1 MLCNLISQTVSDE
14 HKWVRVGFGGVPYR
28 IAKELIENTL
38 KCLECGDIVDLKE
51 ESFEEHLNKL
61 HHGEVNIRVENFFGN
76 LLLVPGPGHIKKIP
90 VNCNDSI

>member
-1 MLCNLISQTVSDE
+1 MISQTVSDE

-61 HHGEVNIRVENFFGN
+61 HHDEVNIRVENFFGN

-90 VNCNDSI
+90 VNCSDSI